1 MAALVPGDFHSKEV
15 YKRQL
20 TANDMEE
27 RSRLSIKK
35 APALIICPEVFSSP
49 EETYIISLRDLRFY
63 DAAFNHLPMVFQR
76 RDNKNYLTGLGW
88 RQFVE
93 AKQLGQGDIVRI
105 HVLDHKSGSE
115 MARGSS

>member
-63 DAAFNHLPMVFQR
+63 DAALITCR
-76 RDNKNYLTGLGW
+76 WSSKEEIT
-88 RQFVE
+88 
-93 AKQLGQGDIVRI
+93 KII
-105 HVLDHKSGSE
+105 SLD
-115 MARGSS
+115 